1 MVFRRGA
8 SAGVLAL
15 LMCGSAASAG
25 PSSVTITLDGKVQ
38 TLTAYRVERATQ
50 AVILSSGDLGWAGLV
65 VDVAQFLA
73 GQNVAVLGFDSKT
86 YLESFT
92 VGSSHVDPARV
103 PAHFEVLAA
112 TAARTLGIDAAPVL
126 IGISEG
132 AGLSVMAAADASR
145 KARFRGVIVLGLPG
159 ATELG
164 WRAWRDWTTWFT
176 KQNPLEPMAESMA
189 FMEQLAPL
197 PFVSIQS
204 TRDEFVP
211 LETAKALFTASKE
224 PKRLYLIDASNHRF
238 SDKRDEVHAR
248 ILEALRWIWSLPA
261 DRQ

>member
-1 MVFRRGA
+1 MVLRCG
-8 SAGVLAL
+8 AGVLAL
-15 LMCGSAASAG
+15 LMCGSPASAR
-25 PSSVTITLDGKVQ
+25 PTSVAVTLDGKVQ

-50 AVILSSGDLGWAGLV
+50 AVILSSGDLGWAGFV

-73 GQNVAVLGFDSKT
+73 GQNVAVLGFDSKA

-103 PAHFEVLAA
+103 PVHFEMLAA

-145 KARFRGVIVLGLPG
+145 QARFRGVIVLGLPG

-164 WRAWRDWTTWFT
+164 WRAWRDWTTWVT
-176 KQNPLEPMAESMA
+176 KQNPAEPMAESMA
-189 FMEQLAPL
+189 FVGRLAPM

-204 TRDEFVP
+204 MRDEFVP
-211 LETAKALFTASKE
+211 LETAKALFAATKE

-261 DRQ
+261 YHQ